1 MFWRKK
7 KYNMEM
13 LKMIKPTSKVA
24 LKMQTLMIAKGNV
37 EEAEKLYDF
46 LAKDMEE
53 LPTFDVVPPTT
64 MQQVRDTAGTIFG
77 WVKENQNDIM
87 QGIEFLKSLKKG
99 GGMPPSGAAPLSPP
113 LPPL

>member
-37 EEAEKLYDF
+37 EEAEKMY
-46 LAKDMEE
+46 
-53 LPTFDVVPPTT
+53 
-64 MQQVRDTAGTIFG
+64 
-77 WVKENQNDIM
+77 
-87 QGIEFLKSLKKG
+87 EFLSKDR
-99 GGMPPSGAAPLSPP
+99 A
-113 LPPL
+113 

>member
-37 EEAEKLYDF
+37 EEADLNNVSHGLFE
-46 LAKDMEE
+46 
-53 LPTFDVVPPTT
+53 P
-64 MQQVRDTAGTIFG
+64 
-77 WVKENQNDIM
+77 
-87 QGIEFLKSLKKG
+87 
-99 GGMPPSGAAPLSPP
+99 
-113 LPPL
+113 